1 MRARCG
7 EISREMHARYTRDT
21 REIRV
26 QMDRLNFFMR
36 QEGLPDEMRRRL
48 REYFRECFALNESA
62 SRKELLLQM
71 SPALQVRRTSHVSR
85 VYIACNL
92 AVSRA

>member
-1 MRARCG
+1 MR
-7 EISREMHARYTRDT
+7 RDT

-48 REYFRECFALNESA
+48 REYFRECFLLNEAA
-62 SRKELLLQM
+62 SRKDLLLQM
-71 SPALQVRRTSHVSR
+71 PPALQVERSSHHCRTVRIRMAWRETRS
-85 VYIACNL
+85 
-92 AVSRA
+92 